1 MQKNLN
7 AARLAILAAMALSI
21 SACGG
26 GGSDASAPPVASPAP
41 GPSVPNPPPPPP
53 PPPAAVN
60 PDLVINVAP
69 ATYAAGTVERGA
81 WDVLLS
87 QRGACGFGLLN
98 QDTRLDVAAAAHPY
112 YLVKNTIDNPGT
124 LYSGH
129 FEDAA
134 TPYFYG
140 VAPWDRAKRAG
151 FPDSVAEIFTTTLRT
166 YGTATPSPLISDEA
180 LGRTEMRDLINTV
193 YHLKGAM
200 WAGRYGGVGS
210 ANMTG
215 PRSATRTQNMFVLDA
230 LVSDEGDTLKQK
242 LGTGVVATYPCEG
255 LSDVATSFAPADELP
270 NPFPDVV
277 DDQVYYGQ
285 PIYFKVDS
293 GSTLE
298 VKTARLAAADG
309 SDVVVRTLTKAS
321 DPAALITANE
331 FFMVS
336 TTALAAA
343 STYTVTASGTV
354 DGVAF
359 VKTFAFKT
367 R

>member
-7 AARLAILAAMALSI
+7 AARLAVLAAMALSI
-21 SACGG
+21 AACGG
-26 GGSDASAPPVASPAP
+26 GGSDTGTPPVASPAP
-41 GPSVPNPPPPPP
+41 APSVPNPPP

-60 PDLVINVAP
+60 PDLVTNVAP
-69 ATYAAGTVERGA
+69 ATYAANTVEKGA
-81 WDVLLS
+81 WDLLLS

-124 LYSGH
+124 MYGGH
-129 FEDAA
+129 FEDPA

-140 VAPWDRAKRAG
+140 VAPWDRARRAG
-151 FPDSVAEIFTTTLRT
+151 FPDSVAEIATTTLRT
-166 YGTATPSPLISDEA
+166 YSTANPSPLISDEA
-180 LGRTEMRDLINTV
+180 LGRTAMGDLINTV

-230 LVSDEGDTLKQK
+230 LVSDESDTLKQK

-255 LSDVATSFAPADELP
+255 LTDVSTSFAPADESP
-270 NPFPDVV
+270 NPFPEVV
-277 DDQVYYGQ
+277 DDQVFYGQ

-293 GSTLE
+293 GGTLE
-298 VKTARLAAADG
+298 VKAARLAAADG
-309 SDVVVRTLTKAS
+309 SDVPVRTLTKAT
-321 DPAALITANE
+321 DPAAIITANE
-331 FFMVS
+331 FFMVPTS
-336 TTALAAA
+336 ALVAA

-359 VKTFAFKT
+359 TKTFAFKT